1 MSVIAAHNRE
11 VETLARALV
20 GCQRLSDQN
29 PLTTEQ
35 QKGRRLQIF
44 SAPRRPEVA
53 THLETGTF
61 AERMAIA
68 EAGAYTLRLV
78 DDTLI
83 QLMWVYE
90 GDRLIKHRF
99 AWLPAPLPPT
109 TDPQEDDLTVQ
120 ERLGSSL
127 ANMGVLLRLGGA
139 LRIDHD
145 LDAASAQHPAT
156 HLTLFGPG
164 MEEGRLPIRGPWC
177 LGRFCRLLF
186 GQLAP
191 PSIEVEGRRA
201 IERTHQKALTEA
213 VPITSTG
220 LDIDVVHTTSAWLAW
235 GPTAPAP
242 IAALTTGRKSGRGRS

>member
-1 MSVIAAHNRE
+1 VSVVTARNRE
-11 VETLARALV
+11 VAALAQALV
-20 GCQRLSDQN
+20 ECGRLRDHN

-44 SAPRRPEVA
+44 SAPRRPDVA
-53 THLETGTF
+53 TLLETGSF
-61 AERMAIA
+61 AERIAIA

-99 AWLPAPLPPT
+99 AWLPAPLPPA
-109 TDPQEDDLTVQ
+109 TDPQEEDLTAE

-127 ANMGVLLRLGGA
+127 ADMGDLLRLGGA

-145 LDAASAQHPAT
+145 LDAAAPHHPAT
-156 HLTLFGPG
+156 HLTVFGPG

-177 LGRFCRLLF
+177 LGRFCRF
-186 GQLAP
+186 VFDQLAP
-191 PSIEVEGRRA
+191 PFAVVDERRAVDEAHRTRLAEAVPMTSDALGIDPVHTRNAWLTWGAAPADRGPEKVGRRA
-201 IERTHQKALTEA
+201 A
-213 VPITSTG
+213 
-220 LDIDVVHTTSAWLAW
+220 
-235 GPTAPAP
+235 
-242 IAALTTGRKSGRGRS
+242 RG